1 MRGSNRLAFF
11 VALILGAVP
20 AVATAGEATGVL
32 RLSLTVLA
40 SCSVQTQPVTFA
52 SYITGGPATGTAV
65 PGSVDVAC
73 TKGTPA
79 AVYLDGNRVL
89 TGPNGNQV
97 AYSVQANG
105 HAWPAGQAVNVVGQ
119 GTTNAIHLSISGSV
133 AAGQQVAIGDYE
145 AEQVVRVVY

>member
-11 VALILGAVP
+11 VALVLVAAPAAVK
-20 AVATAGEATGVL
+20 ASEATGVL
-32 RLSLTVLA
+32 RLSLTVMA

-52 SYITGGPATGTAV
+52 SYVTGGAATGTAV

-79 AVYLDGNRVL
+79 AVYLDGNRML
-89 TGPNGNQV
+89 TGPSGNQV
-97 AYSVQANG
+97 AYSVQENG
-105 HAWPAGQAVNVVGQ
+105 QTWQVGQPVNVVGQ
-119 GTTNAIHLSISGSV
+119 GTGNAIHLSISGSV
-133 AAGQQVAIGDYE
+133 PAGQQVAIGDYE

>member
-1 MRGSNRLAFF
+1 
-11 VALILGAVP
+11 
-20 AVATAGEATGVL
+20 
-32 RLSLTVLA
+32 
-40 SCSVQTQPVTFA
+40 VQTQPVTFA
-52 SYITGGPATGTAV
+52 SYITGGPTTGTAI

-79 AVYLDGNRVL
+79 AVYLEGSRVL
-89 TGPNGNQV
+89 TGPDGNQV

-119 GTTNAIHLSISGSV
+119 GTSNAIHLSISGSV

>member
-1 MRGSNRLAFF
+1 MRGSKKLAFL
-11 VALILGAVP
+11 VVLVSGVVP
-20 AVATAGEATGVL
+20 AIATASEATGVL
-32 RLSLTVLA
+32 RLSLTVMA

-52 SYITGGPATGTAV
+52 SYVTGGPATGTAV

-79 AVYLDGNRVL
+79 AVYLDGNRLL

-97 AYSVQANG
+97 AYSVLANG
-105 HAWPAGQAVNVVGQ
+105 KSWPAGQPMNVVGQ
-119 GTTNAIHLSISGSV
+119 GASNVIHLSISGSV